1 MAVETVLITGATGFV
16 GPHVVEALRPLVHIR
31 ALVRDLSRAAPLAEK
46 GVELVQGTLETAN
59 RIPGLVDG
67 VDAIVHLAA
76 ATRAANEQAFAQA
89 NAAGTEAL
97 LEAARTARPGTRFI
111 YLSSLAAVGPAR
123 GGRPV
128 TAADEPMPL
137 TAYGRTKLEG
147 ERLVRQAGGPLDVA
161 ILRAPAVYGPGERD
175 LYDFFVMA
183 ARGILPV
190 PTGPARPIQMVH
202 VSDLARALALCA
214 TGLRVN
220 GVYHIAEPRS
230 YLWEDV
236 GELVARAVGRKA
248 RVVRIPAAAISVA
261 GAVSEWVGKAR
272 GRPAIFSRDKAREL
286 LAPGWLCETETAHR
300 DFGFVAQ
307 IPLERGLAE
316 TADWYRAN
324 GWL

>member
-1 MAVETVLITGATGFV
+1 VAVETVLLTGATGFV
-16 GPHVVEALRPLVHIR
+16 GPHVVEALRPLVRIR
-31 ALVRDLSRAAPLAEK
+31 ALVRDLTRAAPLAAK

-76 ATRAANEQAFAQA
+76 ATRAASEQAFERA
-89 NAAGTEAL
+89 NALGTGAL
-97 LEAARTARPGTRFI
+97 LEAARAARPRTRFV

-123 GGRPV
+123 NGRPV
-128 TAADEPMPL
+128 TADDEPMPL
-137 TAYGRTKLEG
+137 TAYGRTKLAG
-147 ERLVRQAGGPLDVA
+147 ERLVAQAAGPLEVA

-175 LYDFFVMA
+175 LYEFFVMA

-190 PTGPARPIQMVH
+190 PTGPARPLQMVH
-202 VSDLARALALCA
+202 VTDLARALALCA
-214 TGLRVN
+214 TGKPVR
-220 GVYHIAEPRS
+220 GVYHIAEPQA
-230 YLWEDV
+230 YLWEQV
-236 GELVARAVGRKA
+236 GRLVARAVGKRA
-248 RVVRIPAAAISVA
+248 RVVRIPGAAIAAA
-261 GAVSEWVGKAR
+261 GAVSEWVGKIR
-272 GRPAIFSRDKAREL
+272 GQPAIFSRDKAREL

-307 IPLERGLAE
+307 IPLEQGLAE